1 MSIPV
6 RATLRGTRALRTLV
20 SSGRTARSGGP
31 AWTCQ
36 VRGSTR
42 TFEPGT
48 RNPELAVWGAI
59 MNAAGAAVLGDGF
72 TEEQIR
78 AMPTYSWDVAR
89 VGDTAAPFTYGVT
102 AESIA
107 AYCEAVR
114 NQNPLYLDPAAAS
127 KGPFG
132 DRGPPTYAFMCA
144 PLRRN
149 EVMHTRGFASP
160 EEKSAYQT
168 PYSKS
173 ELKTY
178 RPIFAGESVYSFV
191 YLAEKYERRGNCF
204 MTWKVKAVNGRQM
217 PASTTPTPLFGWT
230 DPPRAAKLVRR
241 LHPSHSPRSRPRTP
255 YPP

>member
-1 MSIPV
+1 
-6 RATLRGTRALRTLV
+6 
-20 SSGRTARSGGP
+20 
-31 AWTCQ
+31 
-36 VRGSTR
+36 
-42 TFEPGT
+42 
-48 RNPELAVWGAI
+48 

-132 DRGPPTYAFMCA
+132 GIVAPPTYAFMCA

-191 YLAEKYERRGNCF
+191 YLAEKYERRGNRF

-217 PASTTPTPLFGWT
+217 RSSTTPTPLFGWT